1 MTTCPLCKKPTDPK
15 YKPFCS
21 KRCADIDL
29 GKWLGEAYTIPTDE
43 APNDDDTKDPTENN

>member
-1 MTTCPLCKKPTDPK
+1 MTSCPLCKKPTDPQ

-29 GKWLGEAYTIPTDE
+29 GKWLNESYTLPTDE
-43 APNDDDTKDPTENN
+43 APQDGDHKDPTENN